1 MKDKIKVTYFNNEV
15 LEVPA
20 NSRILDVYDL
30 ISEKTNR
37 TIIGVKVDGEIVDM
51 FTKLKKDTYLDFFD
65 TNTIDGYKKQD

>member
-15 LEVPA
+15 LEVPI

-37 TIIGVKVDGEIVDM
+37 TIIGVKVDSEIVDM
-51 FTKLKKDTYLDFFD
+51 FTKLKKY
-65 TNTIDGYKKQD
+65 N